1 MSDRRVGIW
10 LIGAKGGVGCT
21 AILGLAAL
29 KKGLI
34 APDGLVS
41 CLPQFRQLGLA
52 DWGNF
57 VVGGHEIRSVSLFQE
72 AMRMA
77 TENRIAPAA
86 LVEQCRDELEQIDGR
101 IRPGTIQNVGP
112 TIAALADESVPRGET
127 PRQAVARLGRDM
139 AAFVQ
144 AERLAHLVVVNVAST
159 EPPVDA
165 SGLPPG
171 WAELDRLLDDDQQC
185 PLPASSLYAIAALE
199 AGHSYINFTPSL
211 GPGSGGDRRAC
222 PTTPHSLLWLRRQD
236 GRDAAEERAG
246 PHVRPAEPPGVE
258 LGRP

>member
-1 MSDRRVGIW
+1 MGDRRVGIW
-10 LIGAKGGVGCT
+10 LIGARGGVGCT

-29 KKGLI
+29 KRGLI

-77 TENRIAPAA
+77 TENRIAPPA

-112 TIAALADESVPRGET
+112 TIAALADESVPRDET

-139 AAFVQ
+139 AALVQ
-144 AERLAHLVVVNVAST
+144 AESLAHLVVVNVAST
-159 EPPVDA
+159 EPPVDV
-165 SGLPPG
+165 SGLPS
-171 WAELDRLLDDDQQC
+171 EL
-185 PLPASSLYAIAALE
+185 
-199 AGHSYINFTPSL
+199 
-211 GPGSGGDRRAC
+211 GG
-222 PTTPHSLLWLRRQD
+222 T
-236 GRDAAEERAG
+236 
-246 PHVRPAEPPGVE
+246 RPAAGM
-258 LGRP
+258 